1 MSELFIA
8 ISGQITRENSAN
20 LMNFWKGFINIQ
32 SAIYG
37 IDSLKIVSH
46 SWNPEFDNIVK
57 NVYNVDLLSSE
68 VQGSFAKEFM
78 PLINPV
84 NKFEKG
90 LRRSESTWKNVTPQT
105 ILGNLRSRAEA
116 IKLLRNFDIDKDVQ
130 ILATRWDQGCTGSD
144 SVNNIIFDKSL
155 DVDYHYISYY
165 TAVDEGYADMW
176 FISPY
181 KLAVK
186 FEQVDRYALDAF
198 ANKNDYF
205 DNFTKNGWPLAIQK
219 NKTYEFI
226 NKYKEAIINKILTRF
241 NFNLFKKLLPFIATK
256 VTGLEGRIKRKLER
270 PFLSG
275 ENSLLISSKAN
286 VVFSNYQALNI
297 HAILK
302 SFTLDNR
309 LREHTR
315 FLDIKDF
322 EYTHSGQMINPIEFS
337 YVIYSHSSFSD
348 CWDMAIKQAK
358 ECLPS
363 NCKKIYLI
371 SDNSEETFKLFSSF
385 REDDQVKLLTYE
397 NEEKYTNRLIKAFTE
412 VGKNFD
418 FIYFVH
424 EDMPLVSKVN
434 QVYLNSLLHYMN
446 NSNEYYIKLVD
457 TSYVDKK
464 EDHDSFPSLVKNYGG
479 YSFSIQASLLKPDF
493 LCEFLANFDE
503 DIYGMEKVCIESNL
517 RFSAVKGNIKIG
529 KYLLKNDYFPHIS
542 TAISKGKWVTSEWNE
557 EINFLSKKYSI
568 DLSVRGEV

>member
-1 MSELFIA
+1 
-8 ISGQITRENSAN
+8 
-20 LMNFWKGFINIQ
+20 
-32 SAIYG
+32 
-37 IDSLKIVSH
+37 
-46 SWNPEFDNIVK
+46 
-57 NVYNVDLLSSE
+57 
-68 VQGSFAKEFM
+68 
-78 PLINPV
+78 
-84 NKFEKG
+84 
-90 LRRSESTWKNVTPQT
+90 VTPQT

-155 DVDYHYISYY
+155 DVNCHYISYFSE
-165 TAVDEGYADMW
+165 VDEGYADMW

-186 FEQVDRYALDAF
+186 FEQLDRYALDVF

-226 NKYKEAIINKILTRF
+226 NEYKKAFINKILTKF
-241 NFNLFKKLLPFIATK
+241 NFDLFKKLLPFIATK
-256 VTGLEGRIKRKLER
+256 VTGLEGRIKHKLEQ
-270 PFLSG
+270 PFFSG
-275 ENSLLISSKAN
+275 ENSLLISSKTN
-286 VVFSNYQALNI
+286 VVFPNYQALNI

-302 SFTLDNR
+302 SFILDNK

-322 EYTHSGQMINPIEFS
+322 EHTHSGQMINPIEFS

-348 CWDMAIKQAK
+348 CWEMAIKQAK

-371 SDNSEETFKLFSSF
+371 SDNSEETLKSFSSF
-385 REDDQVKLLTYE
+385 GDDDQIELLTYE

-412 VGKNFD
+412 VGKNSD

-424 EDMPLVSKVN
+424 EDMPLVNKVN

-503 DIYGMEKVCIESNL
+503 DIYGLEKVCVESNL

-529 KYLLKNDYFPHIS
+529 KYLLNNDYFPHIS
-542 TAISKGKWVTSEWNE
+542 TAISKGKWVTSEWKE
-557 EINFLSKKYSI
+557 EISFLSKKHGI